1 VLPQESAIGASLK
14 SPNWENPMYRAEP
27 VTEEN
32 RTKEE
37 EDTDVFLN
45 QFIIGE

>member
-1 VLPQESAIGASLK
+1 
-14 SPNWENPMYRAEP
+14 MYRAEP